1 MVSLWFKILHKLHSQ
16 GLLSVAFIDDGYLLR
31 QIAVDC
37 TGTNVGKNIG
47 NIFKIGFCYYM
58 MKKSLV
64 NCCQKVPLNF
74 LKFQLKEPLMFRV
87 WVQIYLKLAHARL
100 TYCLC
105 HKSEEEEESNVV

>member
-1 MVSLWFKILHKLHSQ
+1 MHKLHSQ

-64 NCCQKVPLNF
+64 NCCQKSSIF
-74 LKFQLKEPLMFRV
+74 SMFG
-87 WVQIYLKLAHARL
+87 
-100 TYCLC
+100 
-105 HKSEEEEESNVV
+105 